1 MNIEN
6 VHLVYFSATYT
17 TRKVVR
23 AVAARLPGTV
33 VEHDITAL
41 EPPDDVALSDRGDL
55 MVVGVPVYAGRVPV
69 MAADALLRFRGR
81 GTPAIAVCVYG
92 NRAFEHALVDL
103 EDFVR
108 GRGFNPMAAAAFVCE
123 HSYSTAETPIAA
135 GRPDEADLQAA
146 EDFGR
151 RVREKLL
158 AGDLSPIHA
167 ADLQDEP
174 SPKASVEKFVA
185 FVRSFRTQQATAPQK
200 PVPALD
206 QGLCSGC
213 GTCVSAC
220 PVGAVQEDL
229 SVDAARCIHCCA
241 CVKACPAGARSFRT
255 PFAGLLSECFSM
267 RKSPR
272 WLL

>member
-92 NRAFEHALVDL
+92 NRAYDDALVELCDL
-103 EDFVR
+103 LGD
-108 GRGFNPMAAAAFVCE
+108 GGFGVV
-123 HSYSTAETPIAA
+123 
-135 GRPDEADLQAA
+135 AA
-146 EDFGR
+146 EQTR
-151 RVREKLL
+151 
-158 AGDLSPIHA
+158 
-167 ADLQDEP
+167 
-174 SPKASVEKFVA
+174 
-185 FVRSFRTQQATAPQK
+185 
-200 PVPALD
+200 
-206 QGLCSGC
+206 
-213 GTCVSAC
+213 
-220 PVGAVQEDL
+220 
-229 SVDAARCIHCCA
+229 
-241 CVKACPAGARSFRT
+241 
-255 PFAGLLSECFSM
+255 
-267 RKSPR
+267 
-272 WLL
+272 

>member
-92 NRAFEHALVDL
+92 NRAYDDALVELCDL
-103 EDFVR
+103 LGD
-108 GRGFNPMAAAAFVCE
+108 GGFGVVAAGAFVAR
-123 HSYSTAETPIAA
+123 HSIFTSIAA
-135 GRPDEADLQAA
+135 ERPDEADMAA
-146 EDFGR
+146 IGRFGDACAS
-151 RVREKLL
+151 LL
-158 AGDLSPIHA
+158 ASLPSVYGLVPPAVPGNRPYKTPGAIPIY
-167 ADLQDEP
+167 P
-174 SPKASVEKFVA
+174 SGSRKKCTHCELC
-185 FVRSFRTQQATAPQK
+185 VR
-200 PVPALD
+200 L
-206 QGLCSGC
+206 
-213 GTCVSAC
+213 C
-220 PVGAVQEDL
+220 PVHAISPLRPTRTDGNICM
-229 SVDAARCIHCCA
+229 SCGRCVEVCSQHT
-241 CVKACPAGARSFRT
+241 R
-255 PFAGLLSECFSM
+255 CFSGM
-267 RKSPR
+267 MYKMAQRKITKLCRERKEPEWYLAGR
-272 WLL
+272 